1 MATQHTRQ
9 KGCTILFSRRTII
22 FIAALVCIFPVYVY
36 AEDILIGTEKAGTFS
51 HFVGRTICRAIS
63 MHAENLNCQVLPAP
77 DGIHNLT
84 NLQGGSLDMALTDSH
99 LLADAINQTGQ
110 FAFLDIRYDNLG
122 GLFPLYDLPILLV
135 SRSDADIADLDQLK
149 GKRINAGVPRSKER
163 QAVDWIMA
171 AKGWTTADFKLFE
184 ALPASLSQDTM
195 AFCHGSIQAMVNI
208 GVHPDSKF
216 QQLLELCNAA
226 PVNMDDS
233 DIAKMVDGHPAFLRT
248 LIPAQTYPSIKNP
261 ISTFGTTILLVASK
275 SLDAETTLS
284 IMAAIE
290 QYQDKLKSIHPALG
304 QFSVKPSEGPDIGI
318 ALHPG
323 AAAYFATQGE

>member
-1 MATQHTRQ
+1 MATQHTSQ
-9 KGCTILFSRRTII
+9 KGCMILFSRRTVI
-22 FIAALVCIFPVYVY
+22 FIAALVCIFPMNVC
-36 AEDILIGTEKAGTFS
+36 AEDILIGTETAGTFS
-51 HFVGRTICRAIS
+51 HFVGRTICRAVG

-84 NLQGGSLDMALTDSH
+84 NLQGGSLDMALTDSR

-122 GLFPLYDLPILLV
+122 SLLPLYDLPVLLV

-149 GKRINAGVPRSKER
+149 GKRINAGAPRSKER

-216 QQLLELCNAA
+216 QQLLKLCNAA
-226 PVNMDDS
+226 PVDMDDS
-233 DIAKMVDGHPAFLRT
+233 DIAKMVDGHPALLRT
-248 LIPAQTYPSIKNP
+248 LLPAQTYPSLKKP
-261 ISTFGTTILLVASK
+261 VSTFGTTILLVASG
-275 SLDAETTLS
+275 SLDDETTLA
-284 IMAAIE
+284 IMAALE
-290 QYQDKLKSIHPALG
+290 QYQDKIKSIHPALG
-304 QFSVKPSEGPDIGI
+304 QFSLKRSDGPDIGI

-323 AAAYFATQGE
+323 AAAYFSSQAN